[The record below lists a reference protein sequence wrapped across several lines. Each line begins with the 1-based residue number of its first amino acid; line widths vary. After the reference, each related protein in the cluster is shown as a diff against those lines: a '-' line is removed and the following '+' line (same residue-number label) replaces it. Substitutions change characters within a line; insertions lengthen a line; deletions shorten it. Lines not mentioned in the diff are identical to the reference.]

1 MRHGAAVV
9 TRQVPDIKSISPQL
23 PLRLPL
29 SHSCL
34 NQIHSKMTRRTWSDS
49 TKSRLGA
56 LPHKPIGAFCPR
68 MSSDGGSSG
77 GVKRSFSHDSLL
89 FDDVPTSQLR
99 ERNEKLK
106 SEIDALA
113 VQYEETV
120 KLTEEFDE
128 VQKRN
133 RELLELVGR
142 LRMENADLQTAGKRV
157 AEIERRSKGDRRAV
171 QRTKTKMEALKGEK
185 EALESECR
193 ALLEAARVR
202 FKADFGCVGEVVER
216 LKEPDVEA
224 LEWKRRLKEER
235 TGAESLAA
243 AKRELEKRLEA
254 AEKRNSALE
263 ARLNERAAFGESQF
277 QVLKREMD
285 EREEASR
292 RAMEKMKQK
301 VERLEG
307 KLEGV
312 KGECAEQAMKLQ
324 QLRQVEAGLR
334 RELELA
340 RDASARKEKELSAM
354 KETLGVERG
363 KWRERL
369 EEIEAEKRELID
381 AVESEKWDRKEI
393 VGDLRRSHE
402 MEVARL
408 KLEVEV
414 QREQANSFKETL
426 ETQKHKIYE
435 LNARVQEEARL
446 VQEKNNKIS
455 ILTKI
460 IEEKEKLAKRDMEGV
475 QLNRL
480 HYEDFDR
487 DLNERI
493 GKVFCEGMS
502 AEAQAVAIHSVI
514 AEYYRD
520 IQNAQKQ
527 AADKADSEIRR
538 IKETCQEFLV
548 SLALALDFEPST
560 FETFLATKG
569 DGLLGRTSSVM
580 KTLDDFRRADAKQ
593 SYVVQQF
600 RRMFHS
606 EFSVASLRELEVK
619 ISSLEKQLHK
629 KLKKCA
635 QLRTKQNGSCQD
647 DTEME
652 ILGNTIHGLHQKVTA
667 LMAENERLRAQIQHL
682 SAQLDQQPS

>member
-1 MRHGAAVV
+1 
-9 TRQVPDIKSISPQL
+9 
-23 PLRLPL
+23 
-29 SHSCL
+29 
-34 NQIHSKMTRRTWSDS
+34 
-49 TKSRLGA
+49 
-56 LPHKPIGAFCPR
+56 

-89 FDDVPTSQLR
+89 FDDIQTSQLR

-133 RELLELVGR
+133 RELLELVSR
-142 LRMENADLQTAGKRV
+142 LRMENADLQSAGKRV
-157 AEIERRSKGDRRAV
+157 AEIERRSKGDRKAI
-171 QRTKTKMEALKGEK
+171 QRTKTKMEALKAEK

-193 ALLEAARVR
+193 ALLETARVR
-202 FKADFGCVGEVVER
+202 FKAEFGCVAEVVER
-216 LKEPDVEA
+216 LRQPDEA
-224 LEWKRRLKEER
+224 LEWKRKLKEEKK
-235 TGAESLAA
+235 GAETLAV

-254 AEKRNSALE
+254 AEKRNGALE
-263 ARLNERAAFGESQF
+263 ARLNERTALGESQF
-277 QVLKREMD
+277 QGLKREMD

-292 RAMEKMKQK
+292 RAIEKMKRK

-307 KLEGV
+307 KLEGA

-340 RDASARKEKELSAM
+340 RDANAKKEKELNAM

-363 KWRERL
+363 KWRARL
-369 EEIEAEKRELID
+369 EEMEAEKRELID
-381 AVESEKWDRKEI
+381 AVESEKCDRKEI

-414 QREQANSFKETL
+414 QKEQANSFKETL
-426 ETQKHKIYE
+426 ETQKHTIYE
-435 LNARVQEEARL
+435 LNARVQEEARV
-446 VQEKNNKIS
+446 VQDKNNKIS

-460 IEEKEKLAKRDMEGV
+460 IEEKEKMAKRDKEGV

-487 DLNERI
+487 DLNEKI
-493 GKVFCEGMS
+493 GKVFCDGMS

-514 AEYYRD
+514 AEYYRN
-520 IQNAQKQ
+520 IQNTQKQ

-560 FETFLATKG
+560 FETFLSTRG
-569 DGLLGRTSSVM
+569 DGLLGRTLNVM
-580 KTLDDFRRADAKQ
+580 KTLEEFRRADAKQ
-593 SYVVQQF
+593 SHVVQQF
-600 RRMFHS
+600 RRIFHS
-606 EFSVASLRELEVK
+606 EFSIASLRELEAR
-619 ISSLEKQLHK
+619 IGSLEKQLHK
-629 KLKKCA
+629 KLKKCS
-635 QLRTKQNGSCQD
+635 QLRTKQD
-647 DTEME
+647 DPEEME
-652 ILGNTIHGLHQKVTA
+652 ILGNTIHGLHQKVTT
-667 LMAENERLRAQIQHL
+667 LMSENDRLRTQIQSL
-682 SAQLDQQPS
+682 SAQSSRSYA